1 MSRKHISIVAAA
13 LCVLFAG
20 LLGFAIGGGQL
31 GGLKR
36 QSARSAESKRNIPV
50 SLVGVVL
57 KKQGE
62 SLTIIAGET
71 EDVLVKKTNGQRV
84 VLKLDSETRYVES
97 SQGRS
102 DMPIQVGVSEKDIKK
117 NDFVSIAAT
126 VNKTGVFT
134 ATCVTSVRKTNSSG
148 GKPLNLSA
156 QGVASGT
163 VTLVKEDGF
172 AIATESGDVIEVVT
186 DPGTKYVIAF
196 PNKAPEEVTSADVIA
211 DRKVTAI
218 GAKLADGK
226 IQATQVVLAK

>member
-1 MSRKHISIVAAA
+1 MSKKRISIIAVA
-13 LCVLFAG
+13 LCVFFAG

-36 QSARSAESKRNIPV
+36 QSATSAESKRNIPV
-50 SLVGVVL
+50 SIVGVVL
-57 KKQGE
+57 KKQGG
-62 SLTIIAGET
+62 SLTIIAGEP
-71 EDVLVKKTNGQRV
+71 EDVLVKQTKGQRV
-84 VLKLDSETRYVES
+84 VLKVDSKTRYVES
-97 SQGRS
+97 RQGQS

-126 VNKTGVFT
+126 VNKAGVFT
-134 ATCVTSVRKTNSSG
+134 ATCITSVRKTNSSS
-148 GKPLNLSA
+148 GKPSNLNA

-163 VTLVKEDGF
+163 VALVKQEGF
-172 AIATESGDVIEVVT
+172 AVATESGEVIEVVT
-186 DPGTKYVIAF
+186 NPGTKFIIAF
-196 PNKAPEEVTSADVIA
+196 PNKAPEEVTSADVVA